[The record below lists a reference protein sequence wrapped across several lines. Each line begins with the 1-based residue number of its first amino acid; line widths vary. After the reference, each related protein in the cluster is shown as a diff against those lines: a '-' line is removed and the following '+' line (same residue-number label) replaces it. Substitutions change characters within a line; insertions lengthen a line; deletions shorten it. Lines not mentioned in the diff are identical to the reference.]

1 MTGCPHPTQRRSGV
15 CEICAVEQKYDGV
28 DLDTLG
34 EYECPEC
41 GRGTSGRDVVCYRC
55 RGDDV

>member
-1 MTGCPHPTQRRSGV
+1 M
-15 CEICAVEQKYDGV
+15 CAVEETFDGV
-28 DLDTLG
+28 DLADLG

-55 RGDDV
+55 RGESA